1 MATTADKRRENR
13 ARRIIRSE
21 SRWLQKAI
29 FALGKA
35 EEARSKLADLY
46 EDEAEEFTVKVNG
59 KEQDVGAI
67 GGLLKEAVEERL
79 AKQREE
85 LRERMQARR

>member
-1 MATTADKRRENR
+1 MATTAEKRRENR

-35 EEARSKLADLY
+35 EEARTKLADLY
-46 EDEAEEFTVKVNG
+46 EDEAEEFTVDVNG
-59 KEQDVGAI
+59 KAKDVGEI
-67 GGLLKEAVEERL
+67 GGLLREAVEERL
-79 AKQREE
+79 QKQREE
-85 LRERMQARR
+85 LRQRMQARR